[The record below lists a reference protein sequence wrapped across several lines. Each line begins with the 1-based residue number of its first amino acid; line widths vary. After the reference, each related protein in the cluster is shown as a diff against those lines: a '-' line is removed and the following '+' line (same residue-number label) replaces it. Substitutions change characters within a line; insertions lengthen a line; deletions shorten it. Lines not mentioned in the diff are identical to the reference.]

1 MKRRALRGIWQWRRV
16 WAWGVMLA
24 LLIPMLGVYPPA
36 AFADE
41 PVRYTSASSF
51 GNNEG
56 GEHLAWLSDGETQ
69 GAWLAWT
76 CGEAIK
82 DVAPTIGLGLRSGD
96 RSHGRPREVLIRL
109 IRAVDESSL
118 PELPQG
124 PEPFT
129 TPWPETMI
137 TAHRLTLS
145 DEDAWQYL
153 ILDGPEKVLGFQ
165 IIVESVYPGEM
176 YDDVAISDVRFPLTE
191 ADLNDGQTVAQSPA
205 IWEADELGNAADESA
220 GPPALALGGLAAVS
234 GVLLIS
240 SYLVG
245 GRRRR

>member
-1 MKRRALRGIWQWRRV
+1 
-16 WAWGVMLA
+16 
-24 LLIPMLGVYPPA
+24 
-36 AFADE
+36 
-41 PVRYTSASSF
+41 
-51 GNNEG
+51 
-56 GEHLAWLSDGETQ
+56 
-69 GAWLAWT
+69 
-76 CGEAIK
+76 
-82 DVAPTIGLGLRSGD
+82 
-96 RSHGRPREVLIRL
+96 
-109 IRAVDESSL
+109 
-118 PELPQG
+118 
-124 PEPFT
+124 
-129 TPWPETMI
+129 MI

-205 IWEADELGNAADESA
+205 IWEADESA